1 MKLITEI
8 IKSKLV
14 EEKENYG
21 WNTYTHHML
30 HDLIKLCNELKSQEL
45 QNIEAAFRT
54 GWQTTDR
61 WSLNLEIY
69 DHIKSRYDEETMT
82 YDQYHEEKKSA
93 EFFKKNFSDFT
104 EQELQD
110 CNCGLTGRCNCHIAD
125 ADNSS
130 PKESDN

>member
-30 HDLIKLCNELKSQEL
+30 HDMIKLCNELKSQEL

-93 EFFKKNFSDFT
+93 EFFKKNFQD
-104 EQELQD
+104 EWQDQELQE
-110 CNCGLTGRCNCHIAD
+110 CNCGAADRCNCHIAEGG
-125 ADNSS
+125 NN
-130 PKESDN
+130 E

>member
-21 WNTYTHHML
+21 WNIYTHHML
-30 HDLIKLCNELKSQEL
+30 HDMIKLCNELKSQEL

-93 EFFKKNFSDFT
+93 EFFKKNF
-104 EQELQD
+104 
-110 CNCGLTGRCNCHIAD
+110 AD
-125 ADNSS
+125 EGGED
-130 PKESDN
+130 E